1 MRDSHAGQTQPH
13 DWAALGLMLGSTAAG
28 KDPVASPGEFD
39 PVSVVGC
46 LETFLDAVW
55 SVIVKI

>member
-1 MRDSHAGQTQPH
+1 MGQTQPH
-13 DWAALGLMLGSTAAG
+13 DRAAPGLTLGSTAAG
-28 KDPVASPGEFD
+28 KDPVSSPGEFD